1 MAKSYEELEQENF
14 ELRMLLLDNKNW
26 RDDGKEL
33 DKRLGELIKKMMPIK
48 DLNQTLPANTS

>member
-14 ELRMLLLDNKNW
+14 EIRMLLLDNQNW

-33 DKRLGELIKKMMPIK
+33 DKRFEELINWFMPTE
-48 DLNQTLPANTS
+48 DLTTLKSSHL